1 MEAVVC
7 LTALRGQWLPP
18 ELALETP
25 DPLCRFPLV
34 VKPQD
39 ASVSTVLSNSFGF
52 GGVNATLILRR
63 WA

>member
-1 MEAVVC
+1 M
-7 LTALRGQWLPP
+7 ALRGQWLPP

-25 DPLCRFPLV
+25 DPLCQFPLV
-34 VKPQD
+34 TQRRD
-39 ASVSTVLSNSFGF
+39 AAVNTVLSNSFGF